1 MRSYEKDMK
10 KAGSMNEFCQD
21 ILRLLT
27 AHRIEFLVGGY
38 DAFRHH
44 TGIDRVTKDFDLV
57 VRPSDLNSVLELCRG
72 AGYRA
77 ELMFSHWLAKIQQEE
92 HFIDLI
98 FNSGN
103 GLCAVDDEWFSRATR
118 SVILEQPV
126 KIIPLEELL
135 WQKAFIMERERFDG
149 PDIAHLLLK
158 SGAQMDWDHLI
169 TRFGPHWRV
178 LFSHLLLFG
187 FIYPSK
193 KNLIPRNVI
202 NEFQQRLNS
211 EIAFDLGD
219 DPTAPASSLSG
230 EDVCNGTFLSRSQY
244 ASDVELDGFKD
255 GRLAGCCAM
264 TPDEM
269 RAWTAAGAMEEQ
281 SRNVQRG

>member
-1 MRSYEKDMK
+1 VRSYEKDMK
-10 KAGSMNEFCQD
+10 KARSMNEFCED

-27 AHRIEFLVGGY
+27 THRIEFLVGGY

-57 VRPSDLNSVLELCRG
+57 LRPSDVNSALELCRA

-92 HFIDLI
+92 YFIDLI

-103 GLCAVDDEWFSRATR
+103 GLCAVDDEWFSRAVR
-118 SVILEQPV
+118 SVILGQPV

-158 SGAQMDWDHLI
+158 SGAQVDWDHLI
-169 TRFGPHWRV
+169 TRFGPNWRV

-193 KNLIPRNVI
+193 KKLIPRNVI
-202 NEFQQRLNS
+202 DEFQRRLYS
-211 EIAFDLGD
+211 EIDFD
-219 DPTAPASSLSG
+219 LSG

-244 ASDVELDGFKD
+244 APDVELDRFKD
-255 GRLAGCCAM
+255 GRLNQHCAM
-264 TPDEM
+264 TPDEIKE
-269 RAWTAAGAMEEQ
+269 WTAAGAMEEQ
-281 SRNVQRG
+281 NRNMERG

>member
-1 MRSYEKDMK
+1 VEVRSYEKDMK
-10 KAGSMNEFCQD
+10 KAQSMNEFCED

-57 VRPSDLNSVLELCRG
+57 VRPSDVNSVLELCRE
-72 AGYRA
+72 AGYGA
-77 ELMFSHWLAKIQQEE
+77 ELMFSHWLAKIEQEE
-92 HFIDLI
+92 YFIDLI

-103 GLCAVDDEWFSRATR
+103 GLCPVDDEWFSRAAR

-202 NEFQQRLNS
+202 DEFQRRLNS
-211 EIAFDLGD
+211 EIDLD
-219 DPTAPASSLSG
+219 LSG

-255 GRLAGCCAM
+255 GRLDGCCAM
-264 TPDEM
+264 TQDEISE
-269 RAWTAAGAMEEQ
+269 WTAAGAMEEQ
-281 SRNVQRG
+281 SRNMQRG